1 MSNYNKF
8 GVNTSNSFNTP
19 PKSGSSK
26 MLNALIEMGYTDQAA
41 ANQAIVKYLRTG
53 KMPQRCSNT
62 TNAK

>member
-1 MSNYNKF
+1 MSKNIA
-8 GVNTSNSFNTP
+8 NTP

-53 KMPQRCSNT
+53 KMPKRCSNT